1 MALKIAVIYG
11 SVRSE
16 RQGIKGARFIVEQL
30 KKRKHDVTFVDPLE
44 YRLPLLD
51 KRYFEYEKGKA
62 PEVLEKLHGIF
73 NEADAFVLVTG
84 EYNHGI
90 PPALKNIL
98 DHFYGEYGRKPS
110 AIASYSMGPFGGIR
124 AAIQLR
130 EVAAE
135 LQMPAIP
142 SVFAMPAVHSSFDEN
157 GNAADKAYEERI
169 KKFIEELEW
178 YANALKTAREK
189 GAPA

>member
-16 RQGIKGARFIVEQL
+16 RQGIKGARFVVEQL
-30 KKRKHDVTFVDPLE
+30 KKRKHDVTFIDPLE
-44 YRLPLLD
+44 YKLPLLD

-62 PEVLEKLHGIF
+62 PETLEKLARIF
-73 NEADAFVLVTG
+73 AEADAFVLVTG

-90 PPALKNIL
+90 PPAMKNTL
-98 DHFYGEYGRKPS
+98 DHFYGEYRRKPS
-110 AIASYSMGPFGGIR
+110 AIASYSMGPFGGVR

-135 LQMPAIP
+135 LQMPSIP
-142 SVFAMPAVHSSFDEN
+142 MVFAMPAVQGLFDEK
-157 GNAADKAYEERI
+157 GNALDKAQEERI
-169 KKFIEELEW
+169 GKFIDELEW
-178 YANALKTAREK
+178 YANALKAAREK
-189 GAPA
+189 GTQ